1 MTYGRDGGAAPKSPA
16 ADATETAEVRARPI
30 PIGVLLH
37 DVARLRRQLF
47 DAEMKPLGLTRSQCW
62 VLAHLGHHDE
72 HGLTQSQIAAA
83 LDVGKVTL
91 GGLVDRLE
99 ARGLV
104 RRELSPTDRRV
115 RYVRLTV
122 KGRRAVATTQVMR
135 PLVDDLIMHG
145 ISPRR
150 REELA
155 GALLLMRSNLLAV
168 RRRRAGAHAQ
178 HGIDGDSLVETIP

>member
-1 MTYGRDGGAAPKSPA
+1 MTYGRDGGAARKSPA
-16 ADATETAEVRARPI
+16 ADAIETTEARARPI

-62 VLAHLGHHDE
+62 VLAHLGRHDDR
-72 HGLTQSQIAAA
+72 GLTQSEIAGA

-104 RRELSPTDRRV
+104 RRELSLTDRRV
-115 RYVRLTV
+115 KHVRLTV
-122 KGRRAVATTQVMR
+122 KGRHAVATTQVMR
-135 PLVDDLIMHG
+135 PLVDELIMQG

-168 RRRRAGAHAQ
+168 RRRRGSALANAQ
-178 HGIDGDSLVETIP
+178 HGLAGDA